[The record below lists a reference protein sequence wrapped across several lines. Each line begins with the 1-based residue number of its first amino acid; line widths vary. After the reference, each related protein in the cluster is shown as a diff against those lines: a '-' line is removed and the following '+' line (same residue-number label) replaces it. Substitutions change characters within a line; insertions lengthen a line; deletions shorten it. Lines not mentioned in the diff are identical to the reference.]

1 MLDKIEASCCG
12 IGFRQCHVI
21 IEVGRA
27 GCVSLNDLAGL
38 LGLDKSTLSRITDN
52 LVRQGLA
59 VREPDTEDRRYI
71 KIRLTESGEKMF
83 SDIEQRMEE
92 YYQKIYSSLPPEKRN
107 QVLESLELLLNI
119 LKT

>member
-71 KIRLTESGEKMF
+71 KIRLTESGEKCF
-83 SDIEQRMEE
+83 LILNSEWKSTIKRFTVHCHQRRG
-92 YYQKIYSSLPPEKRN
+92 IRFWRALSCS
-107 QVLESLELLLNI
+107 
-119 LKT
+119 